1 MKPWQ
6 LSGLIGILLIV
17 VLVASFSW
25 FIMIEKAEMEG
36 FCEDKGY
43 DGYQGID
50 GEFCCYRW
58 QDDNLVAVPISV
70 LKGE

>member
-1 MKPWQ
+1 MKW
-6 LSGLIGILLIV
+6 GLTAAAFLMVFVIALAIFIGMEG
-17 VLVASFSW
+17 AR
-25 FIMIEKAEMEG
+25 MEG
-36 FCEDKGY
+36 FCEGRGY

-58 QDDNLVAVPISV
+58 EDDNLIAVPIKV